1 MSSQVT
7 AQKIAHVM
15 EQPDDGASIEDVCRK
30 AGISIETY
38 YHWYKKYGALRPS
51 KAKRMRE
58 LEEENSRLKLLVA
71 IMGFNQMRDVSPAPN
86 GYRVSRDEL
95 LASYEEVPAAP
106 PVRAPPS
113 APSARMPRSAPPAGM
128 PPSAPPA
135 RAPLPAYAPAPRPAP
150 RAPAPPRA
158 AAPSPPQPGRRF
170 NPREPGRGPQRA
182 ARLAAARQTLA
193 KAAHRARI
201 RTAAVLRDAGNEARS
216 QGSPWAYLVNARRAL
231 RNLVAQRAHG
241 QRLLLAGI
249 AAGLVGGFA
258 FGMHESA
265 APEQKPV
272 PVDMTVRFNT
282 YRSYASTMEQGWKK
296 PEAWGTWMAGSSAA
310 VMLGFD
316 GPSRGDVELLVQ
328 ARAPQSAKPATV
340 VVRFNDA
347 ELSRW
352 QLPAQA
358 RDLRRRFIVPAA
370 VFNRSSAAQLSFEL
384 TDTAEGSEVFGLQS
398 VELRD
403 AVRLSKFRGYLDHC
417 DRDKL
422 VGWAVAEDSAVSV
435 AATVDGQPLQGT
447 LLNVE
452 RGDLASHSLP
462 TDAGFELK
470 PSQPI
475 TPGATVEV
483 RFANGQRLIGSP
495 CRP

>member
-1 MSSQVT
+1 MTSSQVT

-38 YHWYKKYGALRPS
+38 YHWYKKYGRPS
-51 KAKRMRE
+51 KARRLRE
-58 LEEENSRLKLLVA
+58 LEDENSRLKLLVA
-71 IMGFNQMRDVSPAPN
+71 IMSFNKKPMRDVTPASAGRHMLGPAP
-86 GYRVSRDEL
+86 GRAA
-95 LASYEEVPAAP
+95 LARRLRARAFEPATLRGCAAAAP
-106 PVRAPPS
+106 PER
-113 APSARMPRSAPPAGM
+113 
-128 PPSAPPA
+128 APPA
-135 RAPLPAYAPAPRPAP
+135 RRPRTRVPD
-150 RAPAPPRA
+150 R
-158 AAPSPPQPGRRF
+158 GRK
-170 NPREPGRGPQRA
+170 RA

-193 KAAHRARI
+193 KSAHRARV
-201 RTAAVLRDAGNEARS
+201 RTAAVLRDAGKEAR
-216 QGSPWAYLVNARRAL
+216 QGLPWARLGGVRQAL
-231 RNLVAQRAHG
+231 RTLVAQRAHG

-258 FGMHESA
+258 FGMHEPAS
-265 APEQKPV
+265 PEQKPV

-296 PEAWGTWMAGSSAA
+296 PEAWGTWMAGSSAS
-310 VMLGFD
+310 VLLGFD

-328 ARAPQSAKPATV
+328 ARAPQSAEPATV
-340 VVRFNDA
+340 IVRFNDA

-370 VFNRSSAAQLSFEL
+370 VFNRSTAAQLSFEL
-384 TDTAEGSEVFGLQS
+384 AGNAQGSDVFGLQS

-422 VGWAVAEDSAVSV
+422 TGWAVAEDSAVSV
-435 AATVDGQPLQGT
+435 AASVDGQPLQASAHQ
-447 LLNVE
+447 
-452 RGDLASHSLP
+452 RGARRSRFTRTADGRRLRAEAGPADRARLDGGGALRQRPAPHRLAVP
-462 TDAGFELK
+462 AVTR
-470 PSQPI
+470 
-475 TPGATVEV
+475 TATACA
-483 RFANGQRLIGSP
+483 RATALARPQSFARDGDSGVPRW
-495 CRP
+495 